1 MTDQL
6 IVRKRNSEIS
16 NFFALLVSVKISEH
30 DRLKFIYSYF
40 DLFIFAVNFFAVLVS
55 VEISEHDR
63 LKFIYSYFDLFIFAV
78 NFFAL
83 LVSVKISEHDRLKFI
98 YSYFDLFIFAVI
110 ASTRNYKQKHWYIFQ
125 ESGVGQKAAVMQTQ
139 RELRFLSFASVEYE
153 GNVYM
158 TPQDFLESVTE
169 EVPRRKCAVMRFF
182 CSDTFVLSDRF
193 HFILVST
200 YCGQ

>member
-40 DLFIFAVNFFAVLVS
+40 DLFIFAV
-55 VEISEHDR
+55 IP
-63 LKFIYSYFDLFIFAV
+63 
-78 NFFAL
+78 
-83 LVSVKISEHDRLKFI
+83 
-98 YSYFDLFIFAVI
+98 
-110 ASTRNYKQKHWYIFQ
+110 STRNYKQKHWYIFQ

-193 HFILVST
+193 HFILAST
-200 YCGQ
+200 YCGQEDLNRAPLHSLFLLSFSVYSEQFARP